1 MKINKK
7 TEQIMTNEIDLKIL
21 RSLLIKSYSLTELAE
36 EVGIAYKNLL
46 PHVRKLEKQ
55 GWLMAKK
62 EKNSRGQMVI
72 VSSKR
77 KDIEGRGLI
86 DSRLKDLF
94 AGRTGKNA
102 QKEILEQ
109 KPYIGSHTAQGNEA
123 DMFVFKSPRYS
134 RNVRNRTIEFRDY
147 ELAEQG
153 YLQLDVFGLADIYM
167 RHMVPDLFITKYF
180 GDPNAMGFRV
190 ARGTNKEGM
199 LKSDDVFYEDGLIQI
214 RDQYMKLEEKETKD
228 DDKLE
233 EYSKGVQARI
243 AKLTRKMRE
252 AERREQAAVDYAK
265 AVEQKRLT
273 LEKKF
278 EKTDSDYIKK
288 FESTISS
295 GLEAAQKE
303 LAAAIES
310 GDATA
315 QVEANKRIAT
325 LAFENA
331 KLEAAKEGRQT
342 VEAEKPVQ
350 NLSQGGDVNIPR
362 TDDPINPDPR
372 AEAWASKNSWF
383 GTDRAMTYT
392 AFEIHKDLTEKEGY
406 DPSSDEYYA
415 EVDKRIRVDFPHK
428 FGTTETKQ
436 TAAPVQTVASANR
449 SVKPGRKTVKLTSSQ
464 VAIAKKLGVPL
475 EEYAKQLK
483 NTEGA

>member
-1 MKINKK
+1 MPEEKK
-7 TEQIMTNEIDLKIL
+7 TVDLDTSGPGADIDIEETKDEAVVDTEAPKQETETNETDKTFENE
-21 RSLLIKSYSLTELAE
+21 RET
-36 EVGIAYKNLL
+36 
-46 PHVRKLEKQ
+46 KLDEK
-55 GWLMAKK
+55 
-62 EKNSRGQMVI
+62 
-72 VSSKR
+72 
-77 KDIEGRGLI
+77 
-86 DSRLKDLF
+86 
-94 AGRTGKNA
+94 
-102 QKEILEQ
+102 
-109 KPYIGSHTAQGNEA
+109 
-123 DMFVFKSPRYS
+123 
-134 RNVRNRTIEFRDY
+134 
-147 ELAEQG
+147 
-153 YLQLDVFGLADIYM
+153 
-167 RHMVPDLFITKYF
+167 
-180 GDPNAMGFRV
+180 
-190 ARGTNKEGM
+190 
-199 LKSDDVFYEDGLIQI
+199 
-214 RDQYMKLEEKETKD
+214 KD

-233 EYSKGVQARI
+233 DYSKGVQARI

-252 AERREQAAVDYAK
+252 AERREQAAVEYAQ

-310 GDATA
+310 GDAKA

-331 KLEAAKEGRQT
+331 KLDAAKEGREAPTQ
-342 VEAEKPVQ
+342 AEKPV
-350 NLSQGGDVNIPR
+350 NLSQGGQISQPAM
-362 TDDPINPDPR
+362 DDSINPDPR
-372 AEAWASKNSWF
+372 AEAWAAKNSWF
-383 GTDRAMTYT
+383 GSDRAMTYT

-428 FGTTETKQ
+428 FGNTDEKQSTK
-436 TAAPVQTVASANR
+436 PVQTVASAQR
-449 SVKPGRKTVKLTSSQ
+449 SVKPGRKTVRLTSSQ

>member
-1 MKINKK
+1 MPEEEKK
-7 TEQIMTNEIDLKIL
+7 TVDIDTSGPGADI
-21 RSLLIKSYSLTELAE
+21 
-36 EVGIAYKNLL
+36 
-46 PHVRKLEKQ
+46 
-55 GWLMAKK
+55 
-62 EKNSRGQMVI
+62 
-72 VSSKR
+72 
-77 KDIEGRGLI
+77 DIEET
-86 DSRLKDLF
+86 KDE
-94 AGRTGKNA
+94 AV
-102 QKEILEQ
+102 IEQ
-109 KPYIGSHTAQGNEA
+109 QETTEQEQDKTYENERET
-123 DMFVFKSPRYS
+123 K
-134 RNVRNRTIEFRDY
+134 
-147 ELAEQG
+147 
-153 YLQLDVFGLADIYM
+153 LD
-167 RHMVPDLFITKYF
+167 
-180 GDPNAMGFRV
+180 
-190 ARGTNKEGM
+190 
-199 LKSDDVFYEDGLIQI
+199 
-214 RDQYMKLEEKETKD
+214 EKKD

-233 EYSKGVQARI
+233 DYSKGVQARI

-252 AERREQAAVDYAK
+252 AERREKAAVEYAQ
-265 AVEQKRLT
+265 AVEQKRKV

-295 GLEAAQKE
+295 GMEAAQKE

-310 GDATA
+310 GDAQA
-315 QVEANKRIAT
+315 QVDANKRIAT

-331 KLEAAKEGRQT
+331 KLEQAKEGRQSIT
-342 VEAEKPVQ
+342 QDEKPV
-350 NLSQGGDVNIPR
+350 NLSQGGDVNLPQK
-362 TDDPINPDPR
+362 DDPINPDPR
-372 AEAWASKNSWF
+372 AEAWASKNPWF

-392 AFEIHKDLTEKEGY
+392 AFEIHKDLTEKEGF

-428 FGTTETKQ
+428 FGTSETKQ